1 MTRKVLIGTPAHDG
15 RLDVW
20 YCNSLVNTIRL
31 SAVHKVRIDP
41 IYVSYDSLVQRA
53 RNDLVRMALEEDYDD
68 LIFIDSDEEWDPEW
82 IFALLNH
89 PVDVVG
95 ATVVKKQDGPTL
107 FNIKA
112 LPEGLEIKN
121 GLIEVACV
129 GTGFLRISRK
139 ALQAVWDVSEE
150 YKNEGRTCR
159 MVFDVRVENG
169 ELVSEDN
176 IFCNKWRSTGGKV
189 FIDPSMTCNHIGV
202 KKFSGNFMHFYDWLK
217 SQNKQAA

>member
-1 MTRKVLIGTPAHDG
+1 
-15 RLDVW
+15 
-20 YCNSLVNTIRL
+20 
-31 SAVHKVRIDP
+31 
-41 IYVSYDSLVQRA
+41 
-53 RNDLVRMALEEDYDD
+53 MALEENYDD

-82 IFALLNH
+82 IFTLLNH

-95 ATVVKKQDGPTL
+95 ATVVKKQDSPTL

-139 ALQAVWDVSEE
+139 ALQEIWEASEE

-217 SQNKQAA
+217 SQNRQAA

>member
-82 IFALLNH
+82 IFTLLNH

-95 ATVVKKQDGPTL
+95 ATVVKKQDNPIL
-107 FNIKA
+107 FNVKA

-121 GLIEVACV
+121 GLIEVVCV